1 MARYTNF
8 FITGSPLSEVHQSL
22 VAVLESCDL
31 TLIYEHSSY
40 IVAKEKPGQVSFGQL
55 ATVELMINPPTS
67 QGAAKVDLVVK
78 NEELPLRTE
87 NHCHAVFQVVNQAIT
102 DAAAT

>member
-8 FITGSPLSEVHQSL
+8 FITGSSLPEVHQSL
-22 VAVLESCDL
+22 VAVLQSCDL
-31 TLIYEHSSY
+31 TLVYEDSSY

-55 ATVELMINPPTS
+55 ATVELLINPPTTQS
-67 QGAAKVDLVVK
+67 GAKVDLVVK
-78 NEELPLRTE
+78 NEELPLRAE
-87 NHCHAVFQVVNQAIT
+87 NHCHDVFQVVNQAIS